1 MRRPVPPEQAASSRR
16 SARRPQPR
24 GDERRQRLLEA
35 FEEQLQTQSLADIS
49 VAEVAKAA
57 GLKRPAFYFYFAG
70 KHEVVTELLSRIFQ
84 DDVFTIGGFLA
95 GGGDPRASVTEAMTR
110 TFESWH
116 AHRTL
121 FRAMLDAR
129 DSDPEART
137 IWEQWLQR
145 YEDFVCDFIATQPTV
160 DIPEP
165 KAIAHALISMNE
177 RVLDRH
183 IRSDDGPEA
192 AAPLLAAIIHIWH
205 TTLFGGATQ

>member
-1 MRRPVPPEQAASSRR
+1 M
-16 SARRPQPR
+16 
-24 GDERRQRLLEA
+24 RLLEA
-35 FEEQLQTQSLADIS
+35 FEEQLQSHSLADIS

-70 KHEVVTELLSRIFQ
+70 KHEVVTELLTDIFA

-95 GGGDPRASVTEAMTR
+95 GGGDPRKSVADAMTR

-129 DSDPEART
+129 DSDPEARA
-137 IWEQWLQR
+137 IWDQWLAR
-145 YEDFVCDFIATQPTV
+145 YEEFVSDFIGAQPTI
-160 DIPEP
+160 DIPDPE
-165 KAIAHALISMNE
+165 ALAHTLISMNE

-192 AAPLLAAIIHIWH
+192 ARPLLAAVIHVWH
-205 TTLFGGATQ
+205 TALFGGETP

>member
-1 MRRPVPPEQAASSRR
+1 MPPEPTQTSRR
-16 SARRPQPR
+16 NARRPQAR
-24 GDERRQRLLEA
+24 GDESRLRLLEA
-35 FEEQLQTQSLADIS
+35 FEEQLQSHSLADIS

-70 KHEVVTELLSRIFQ
+70 KHEVVTELLTGIFQ
-84 DDVFTIGGFLA
+84 DDVFAIGGFLA
-95 GGGDPRASVTEAMTR
+95 GGGDPRKSVADAMNR

-129 DSDPEART
+129 DSDPEARA
-137 IWEQWLQR
+137 IWEQWLAR
-145 YEDFVCDFIATQPTV
+145 YEEFVCDFIGTQPTI
-160 DIPEP
+160 DIPDP
-165 KAIAHALISMNE
+165 KALAHALISMNE

-192 AAPLLAAIIHIWH
+192 AGPLLATIIHVWH
-205 TTLFGGATQ
+205 TALFGGPTP